1 MSVHTSTCMCIYVCV
16 WLLCPFLQFGCAYEP
31 AVGFPLSLSNHC
43 LYLCSVHSFHH
54 STSAFFFKTTMKKHK
69 VFFLHIFVVSRYSMQ
84 KKYLKNIGRGKM
96 ESGKKFTCKIAAKRW
111 KMLMKERCACKN
123 STHSKVEKSMWILCR
138 KKIDVVIYMHSRF
151 FLSCSPSLR
160 ANSAVAAHLYQ
171 QPQNLLNGAK
181 KVQ

>member
-1 MSVHTSTCMCIYVCV
+1 MKIFFITKMHKCWMRANERSHKHMYMCVCV

-84 KKYLKNIGRGKM
+84 KKYLEEYWQRKNG
-96 ESGKKFTCKIAAKRW
+96 
-111 KMLMKERCACKN
+111 
-123 STHSKVEKSMWILCR
+123 VR
-138 KKIDVVIYMHSRF
+138 KKD
-151 FLSCSPSLR
+151 SL
-160 ANSAVAAHLYQ
+160 
-171 QPQNLLNGAK
+171 AK
-181 KVQ
+181 